1 MLNQSL
7 RLNKN
12 KEFDQVFQAGHSFFG
27 IFLGIKA
34 LKNEKNTNKFGVLVG
49 LKISKLAVKRNLVK
63 RRIKSVLEKENK
75 NLKQGYNIVVITKPE
90 IINQNYQD
98 IKEES
103 LRGLNKLKLYV

>member
-34 LKNEKNTNKFGVLVG
+34 LKNGENINKFGVLVG

-63 RRIKSVLEKENK
+63 RRIKSVLKKENK

-90 IINQNYQD
+90 IINQNYQE
-98 IKEES
+98 IKEEIS
-103 LRGLNKLKLYV
+103 RGLSKLKLYV

>member
-27 IFLGIKA
+27 IFLGIKVI
-34 LKNEKNTNKFGVLVG
+34 KNEKNTNKFGVLVG
-49 LKISKLAVKRNLVK
+49 LKISKSAVKRNLVK
-63 RRIKSVLEKENK
+63 KRIKSVLEKENK

-90 IINQNYQD
+90 IINQNYQE
-98 IKEES
+98 IKEEIS
-103 LRGLNKLKLYV
+103 RGLNKLKLYV

>member
-27 IFLGIKA
+27 IFLGIKVI
-34 LKNEKNTNKFGVLVG
+34 KNEKNTNKFGVLVG

-63 RRIKSVLEKENK
+63 KRIKSVLEKENK

-90 IINQNYQD
+90 IINQNYQE
-98 IKEES
+98 IKEEIS
-103 LRGLNKLKLYV
+103 RGLNKLKLYV

>member
-27 IFLGIKA
+27 IFLGIKII
-34 LKNEKNTNKFGVLVG
+34 KNEKNTNKFGVLVG
-49 LKISKLAVKRNLVK
+49 LKISKSAVKRNLVK
-63 RRIKSVLEKENK
+63 KRIKSVLEKENK

-90 IINQNYQD
+90 IINQNYQE
-98 IKEES
+98 IKEEIS
-103 LRGLNKLKLYV
+103 RGLNKLKLYV

>member
-98 IKEES
+98 IKEEI

>member
-90 IINQNYQD
+90 IINQNYQE
-98 IKEES
+98 IKEEIS
-103 LRGLNKLKLYV
+103 RGLSKLKLYV

>member
-75 NLKQGYNIVVITKPE
+75 NIKQGYNIVVITKPE

-98 IKEES
+98 IKEEI